1 MSNAKELKEALF
13 LEKKHGGLLL
23 SEEELKKAFDFC
35 EEYKNFLNR
44 SKTEREAVDY
54 AVARAEANGFTEFD
68 PSKAYKAGDKVYLN
82 NRGKS
87 LVLCHVGSDPI
98 EKGMQ
103 INAAHIDSPRLD
115 VKQVPLYE
123 DMEMALLKTHYYGG
137 IKKYQWTAIPLAL
150 HGVIIKGDGST
161 VTVKIGE
168 DDGDPVFCV
177 TDLLPHLATEQM
189 KRSAGEIIKGE
200 ELNLL
205 IGSRPFRT
213 DDKSERVKLGILSI
227 LHEKYG
233 ITEKDFL
240 SAELEIVPAF
250 KARDLGFDRSLIA
263 SYGQDDRVCGYTALR
278 ALLDIEGTPA
288 RTQMVLLADKEEIGS
303 CGATGM
309 KGAFMRYFV
318 DDLAAPY
325 GVAGHTVLSASNCL
339 SADVG
344 AASDPTFADV
354 NEPRNAAYVNYGP
367 VILKFTGSRGKG
379 GSNDASAEYM
389 GEVRRTLDAAGI
401 VWQTAELGRVDLGGG
416 GTVAAYIAELDVD
429 TIDIGVPVLSMH
441 APYEVTSK
449 LDVYETYKAFCA
461 FAK

>member
-1 MSNAKELKEALF
+1 M
-13 LEKKHGGLLL
+13 
-23 SEEELKKAFDFC
+23 
-35 EEYKNFLNR
+35 
-44 SKTEREAVDY
+44 
-54 AVARAEANGFTEFD
+54 
-68 PSKAYKAGDKVYLN
+68 
-82 NRGKS
+82 
-87 LVLCHVGSDPI
+87 
-98 EKGMQ
+98 
-103 INAAHIDSPRLD
+103 
-115 VKQVPLYE
+115 
-123 DMEMALLKTHYYGG
+123 
-137 IKKYQWTAIPLAL
+137 
-150 HGVIIKGDGST
+150 
-161 VTVKIGE
+161 
-168 DDGDPVFCV
+168 
-177 TDLLPHLATEQM
+177 
-189 KRSAGEIIKGE
+189 
-200 ELNLL
+200 
-205 IGSRPFRT
+205 
-213 DDKSERVKLGILSI
+213 
-227 LHEKYG
+227 
-233 ITEKDFL
+233 
-240 SAELEIVPAF
+240 
-250 KARDLGFDRSLIA
+250 IA